1 MAATITAMMLW
12 GSDVAENLHVCYGD
26 NDSVRFSL
34 ICASGTGDAA
44 SSFMASYLEWEAK
57 KNCVT
62 WFARVPTEA
71 NITDL
76 TILLGFRNLKFLQMI
91 NAAIKVPLE
100 FLTLWW
106 KRLNLGSHIDLGE
119 TWCGYPNVSKRSA

>member
-26 NDSVRFSL
+26 NDRVRFSL

-71 NITDL
+71 NITDYPSR
-76 TILLGFRNLKFLQMI
+76 FQK
-91 NAAIKVPLE
+91 LE
-100 FLTLWW
+100 IFTDDQCCNQSAVGVFDSLVETLES
-106 KRLNLGSHIDLGE
+106 GHIDLGE